1 MKKIVL
7 MTILTALLIVVVSCN
22 PEKASETKYCKVNFE
37 YDITGL
43 KDANILSYTMQV
55 RAIPMFGGYGT
66 GGRIDNWTTVK
77 DVAGLFSLEGFE
89 EGSWAFYLRVLL
101 VDGSTVTTLEEQF
114 TGALDITDGSKVV
127 FGESKIYGSW
137 GRLGLYIRAD
147 RVSESQSLAVRC
159 ENLATGAKY
168 DLTNMEWSVI
178 EKGTSYIDYAY
189 ITDQMPAGNWM
200 VNISATNALGV
211 QVMSVEEVAIVNP
224 VQEEVLTVR
233 LRNQKFDTGSVEIE
247 EYHNLEGMLVGTT
260 QTYCNEFNTW
270 YYEPLNAYT
279 QENAVW
285 YYWYV
290 DDQRI
295 STRLAELTY
304 KFDTPG
310 CYLISCV
317 AVGINGEVPKDGSSI
332 ISVAV
337 AYE

>member
-1 MKKIVL
+1 MKKIL
-7 MTILTALLIVVVSCN
+7 LSAILVALLIIAISCN
-22 PEKASETKYCKVNFE
+22 GEKVSETKYCKVNFE
-37 YDITGL
+37 YDITSL

-55 RAIPMFGGYGT
+55 RAIPMFGGYET
-66 GGRIDNWTTVK
+66 GGRLDNWTTVR
-77 DVAGLFSLEGFE
+77 DNAGFFSLEGFE

-101 VDGSTVTTLEEQF
+101 VDGSTITTLEEQF
-114 TGALDITDGSKVV
+114 TGSLDITDGNTVV

-168 DLTNMEWSVI
+168 DLTNMEWSIV

-189 ITDQMPAGNWM
+189 VTDQMPAGNWM

-211 QVMSVEEVAIVNP
+211 QVMSAEEVAIINS

-233 LRNQKFDTGSVEIE
+233 LRNQKFDTGEVEIE
-247 EYHNLEGMLVGTT
+247 EYHNLEGLLVGPTEAFSNA
-260 QTYCNEFNTW
+260 YSTW

-290 DDQRI
+290 DDRRI
-295 STRLAELTY
+295 STRQAELTY
-304 KFDTPG
+304 KFESPG

-337 AYE
+337 AFE